1 MFIFLARVFS
11 TKTLVTLV
19 CLVIPSY
26 VWEKHGCED
35 DYSFDKDEVQ
45 DISTLININL
55 TSTITYMQALL
66 PNLRQAENGKVI
78 LIGSTA
84 GLDRNEQCA
93 SITLNSIYAVLQMFD
108 MNI

>member
-1 MFIFLARVFS
+1 
-11 TKTLVTLV
+11 
-19 CLVIPSY
+19 
-26 VWEKHGCED
+26 
-35 DYSFDKDEVQ
+35 
-45 DISTLININL
+45 
-55 TSTITYMQALL
+55 MQALL